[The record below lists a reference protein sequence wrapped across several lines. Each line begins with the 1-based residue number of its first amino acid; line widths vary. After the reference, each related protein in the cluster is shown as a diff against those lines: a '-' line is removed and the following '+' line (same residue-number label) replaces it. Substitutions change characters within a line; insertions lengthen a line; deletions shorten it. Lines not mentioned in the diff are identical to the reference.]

1 MPRIVAALATLAILG
16 SGLPGVARAQDCAGE
31 PQASSP
37 TRLEVEVEG
46 IQPARGEVAVTV
58 YPDDARRFLASRGK
72 LARQRLPV
80 RGSTVSACFWLPARG
95 HYAVA
100 VYHDVNA
107 NHDFD
112 RNLLG
117 LPAEGFGFSNDA
129 PTKVGLPPFSAVR
142 FPATK
147 AETMIRIRVRYLR

>member
-1 MPRIVAALATLAILG
+1 MPRIVASLAAFAVLG
-16 SGLPGVARAQDCAGE
+16 VGFIGVAHAQDCAGQ
-31 PQASSP
+31 PQTSNP
-37 TRLEVEVEG
+37 TRLVVEVDG
-46 IQPARGEVAVTV
+46 LQPVRGEVAVTV
-58 YPDDARRFLASRGK
+58 YPDDARRFLTSKGK
-72 LARQRLPV
+72 LARLRLPV
-80 RGSTVSACFWLPARG
+80 TGGSVSACFWLPARA

-129 PTKVGLPPFSAVR
+129 PTRVGLPPFSAVR

-147 AETMIRIRVRYLR
+147 AETSIRIRVRYLR